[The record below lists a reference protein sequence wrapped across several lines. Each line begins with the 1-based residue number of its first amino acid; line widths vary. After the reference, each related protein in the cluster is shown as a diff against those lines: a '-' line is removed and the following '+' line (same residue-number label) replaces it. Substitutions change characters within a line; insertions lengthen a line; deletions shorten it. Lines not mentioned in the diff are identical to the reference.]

1 MKIAHLKLK
10 SVFSIDEMEFAPKG
24 FNRIVGKNGAGKSNV
39 LKALK
44 LLFGGG
50 TQEAILKTGEDS
62 GEIVAVIEEG
72 DDEIRARRGITDKGI
87 QPVSIKSAK
96 EGPIKRAQEWLDQR
110 IDAVSINPAAFLYA
124 DEAKRTQMFLEIV
137 PTTVTA
143 EQLGAALGKVIP
155 EDQAAGNGL
164 DVIKAWS
171 KKIFDER
178 TAVNRIAKEK
188 RATANQLR
196 ESLPQEDLGTVA
208 EELGAVHTRMQDI
221 SIQLAA
227 DTEEANRLYS
237 VNRQEIQ
244 DAAAGEIADLEDQV
258 RKLQDQIATKRH
270 EVGLKLERAKAAIGA
285 SLQKIKD
292 AANEELATL
301 RAKESG
307 LTEKSNQL
315 ERGKATLEH
324 IKAQE
329 RDADA
334 NEEKSREYSKVLE
347 RLDALKG
354 ELIKGIPIDGVAP
367 EDGVLKIDGLPLAN
381 ASTGELW
388 KRVIIPLAVMR
399 AGEKGVVFLDHAM
412 DALDEENR
420 QMFIEAAKGT
430 DLQWFVTDKDD
441 SNATDTV
448 QVVSE

>member
-1 MKIAHLKLK
+1 MKIAHLKYK
-10 SVFSIDEMEFAPKG
+10 GVFSISELEFAPKA

-39 LKALK
+39 LKGLK

-72 DDEIRARRGITDKGI
+72 DDEIRVRRGITDKGI
-87 QPVSIKSAK
+87 QPVSVKSAK
-96 EGPIKRAQEWLDQR
+96 EGPIKRAQEWINER

-124 DEAKRTQMFLEIV
+124 DDAKRTQMFLEIV

-143 EQLGAALGKVIP
+143 EQLSAALGKTVP

-164 DVIKAWS
+164 DVIKAWH
-171 KKIFDER
+171 KKVYEDR
-178 TAVNRIAKEK
+178 TKVNTLAKEK
-188 RATANQLR
+188 RATAKQLR
-196 ESLPQEDLGTVA
+196 ESLPKEDMSAVTAELSTVQARIAAIGT
-208 EELGAVHTRMQDI
+208 
-221 SIQLAA
+221 QLAA

-258 RKLQDQIATKRH
+258 RKLQDQIAAKRS
-270 EVGLKLERAKAAIGA
+270 EVALKLEKAKTSIGA

-292 AANEELATL
+292 AANEEMQTL
-301 RAKESG
+301 RATESG
-307 LTEKSNQL
+307 LVEKSKQL
-315 ERGKATLEH
+315 ERGKATLDH
-324 IKAQE
+324 IKMHE

-334 NEEKSREYSKVLE
+334 NEAKSREYSQVLE

-354 ELIKGIPIDGVAP
+354 EIISGIPIDGVAP

-399 AGEKGVVFLDHAM
+399 AGERGVVFLDHAM

-430 DLQWFVTDKDD
+430 DIQWFVTDKDD

>member
-1 MKIAHLKLK
+1 MKISHLKFK
-10 SVFSIDEMEFAPKG
+10 NVFSINELEFTPNS

-124 DEAKRTQMFLEIV
+124 DESKRTQMFLEIV

-143 EQLGAALGKVIP
+143 EQLGAALGKVVP

-164 DVIKAWS
+164 DVIKAWA

-178 TAVNRIAKEK
+178 AAVNRIAKEK

-196 ESLPQEDLGTVA
+196 ESLPKEDLGTVA
-208 EELGAVHTRMQDI
+208 AEMEAVRTRI
-221 SIQLAA
+221 AEIGSQLAA
-227 DTEEANRLYS
+227 DTEEANRLFS

-258 RKLQDQIATKRH
+258 RKLQDKIAAKRSD
-270 EVGLKLERAKAAIGA
+270 VALKLEKAKTAIGA
-285 SLQKIKD
+285 KLQAIKD
-292 AANEELATL
+292 AAAEEMATL

-307 LTEKSNQL
+307 LTEKSKQL
-315 ERGKATLEH
+315 ERGRATLDH

-329 RDADA
+329 RDAEA